1 MKLKTE
7 RVFTIVSIATFI
19 ALLPALI
26 IMEVRLLRETP
37 EVTWIF
43 VIIDILLIC
52 FIGLEVYLT
61 IRKYRKEKKLE
72 TEEGEEPEE
81 EKEEINKEW
90 DNAEEGKQTK

>member
-90 DNAEEGKQTK
+90 DNAEEGKQTN